1 MAEILNCN
9 AISLCIGDRDK
20 VLRSLPPELETS
32 MEPTFLQRSK
42 CHRNKSLLHF
52 EFSSTATKPLPR
64 LPFSALPYSF
74 IQQYTL
80 SSLDT
85 NFANSILI
93 DTSWLHSS
101 RSRSTLSS
109 LSRSNP
115 FSTTARSSDP
125 DLRIARLFTLSSSP
139 AKPGTYPRQLIVA

>member
-1 MAEILNCN
+1 MQFHCVSVTGTRFSGHYLLNWN
-9 AISLCIGDRDK
+9 PRWSQPSSKGQNVTVATSRYFISS
-20 VLRSLPPELETS
+20 LR
-32 MEPTFLQRSK
+32 QRPNHS
-42 CHRNKSLLHF
+42 
-52 EFSSTATKPLPR
+52 PR
-64 LPFSALPYSF
+64 LPFSALPYPF

-93 DTSWLHSS
+93 DISWLHSS